1 MSPTAS
7 TANMRGGSIARRC
20 SNIVRAGQGQSGDNA
35 EYVLETYDH
44 LREIGVRDRDLE
56 WLAEKLRAWP

>member
-1 MSPTAS
+1 
-7 TANMRGGSIARRC
+7 
-20 SNIVRAGQGQSGDNA
+20 VRAGQGQFGRNT

-56 WLAEKLRAWP
+56 WLSAKLRA